1 MRTALILHGTPE
13 REEYFNP
20 DLPATS
26 NSHWIPWLQKQLLI
40 EGIPTQTP
48 EMPHA
53 WNPQYPIWKKEF
65 ERYDLDESSIL
76 VGHSCGG
83 GFLTRW
89 LTEHPQVRV
98 DKIVLVAPWVDPF
111 RRKTT
116 DFYDFEIDPSLANR
130 ANNLTIFHSDDD
142 MEEVQESVRRL
153 RRIISGAKYREFHK
167 YGHFCFET
175 MNTSAFPEL
184 LELVLSPVVS
194 SSVT

>member
-40 EGIPTQTP
+40 NGIATQTP

-116 DFYDFEIDPSLANR
+116 DFYDFEIDPSLASR

-167 YGHFCFET
+167 YGHFCIET

-184 LELVLSPVVS
+184 LEVVLSPVVS